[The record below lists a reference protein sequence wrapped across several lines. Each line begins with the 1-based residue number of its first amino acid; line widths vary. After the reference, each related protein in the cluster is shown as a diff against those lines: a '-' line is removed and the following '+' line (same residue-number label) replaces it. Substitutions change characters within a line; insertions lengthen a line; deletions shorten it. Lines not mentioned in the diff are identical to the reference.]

1 MLFVEC
7 WMTSSV
13 FSFQRCYFWKNI
25 FCHPRTNNLRVYFQT
40 LCPHGRFHHE
50 AYLEE
55 HNTWHHQPTNIR
67 VWQDVI
73 DLTEGRGGQI
83 YFHYINEVSFQQIT
97 SLLESMEHVE
107 VLDTWE
113 DVFLSDF
120 FVGLFLVGL
129 KVLLLF
135 NLLFALL
142 NGSTGS
148 TYVYIDWRYCCSS
161 NMSHTPEFM
170 WNIPG
175 FLEISHGWYWNLGCI
190 VASRWMAR
198 STAVVEHL
206 PWQRSGRCCRW
217 QCWMCTKRNSGF
229 VEWFGLVS
237 LFSIVFVISSIYV
250 VSYCLSIYLWWSI

>member
-1 MLFVEC
+1 
-7 WMTSSV
+7 MTSPV
-13 FSFQRCYFWKNI
+13 FLFGLVTLGKHFV
-25 FCHPRTNNLRVYFQT
+25 HPRTNNLRVYFQT

-120 FVGLFLVGL
+120 LLACFLL
-129 KVLLLF
+129 
-135 NLLFALL
+135 
-142 NGSTGS
+142 
-148 TYVYIDWRYCCSS
+148 DWRFSY
-161 NMSHTPEFM
+161 
-170 WNIPG
+170 
-175 FLEISHGWYWNLGCI
+175 
-190 VASRWMAR
+190 
-198 STAVVEHL
+198 
-206 PWQRSGRCCRW
+206 
-217 QCWMCTKRNSGF
+217 
-229 VEWFGLVS
+229 
-237 LFSIVFVISSIYV
+237 FSIYF
-250 VSYCLSIYLWWSI
+250 LHF